1 MIKLYTDHRPE
12 LQLAALQYRHF
23 IHYVIFPL
31 QPKTSQRIVRM
42 FVVVLL
48 LFCFIFWLTYAHY
61 FRPYYILK
69 RTMRIPGPSPKVYS
83 GNCSNLDYLQSTKN
97 WMSQYGP
104 TFICYFGIKPV
115 VMTQDLEII
124 KSVMVKNFDNFINR
138 PYLPRLVMKGT
149 VHSLFRL
156 RDEQWR
162 RIHRIL
168 TPAFSSKKLRMLSPL
183 IQESCERLKDK
194 MAALSDTSNSVDVCK
209 LFGIFTME
217 VTLATAF
224 SRDISSDSSNGSSLT
239 KAAASIFQSSATP
252 KNNLTGE
259 WLAMT
264 LSHFPWIEPLLR
276 YFARRTKVARN
287 FDFLDE
293 TALTLIEDRRN
304 SMKTI
309 VNAAND
315 ILQLM
320 LEAHDENK
328 DTKCSDYLSSEEIVG
343 AIITIIVAG
352 YESTM
357 NALSYTAYLLAL
369 NPTIQDRLIREIND
383 YYDVNPDS
391 SLYDAAEN
399 IKYVEMVLYESM
411 RMFPP
416 TPKATRECKQTC
428 AVTNELIIEKGCEL
442 NFPIFLLHCNPE
454 YWPNPEVFDPERFNP
469 NSGRSYPA
477 YAYLPFGEGPRQCI
491 GKRLALMEAKM
502 TLVAILK
509 DLHFKSSADTEVP
522 LDLASGFAMYPKNGI
537 KFFIESN

>member
-1 MIKLYTDHRPE
+1 ML
-12 LQLAALQYRHF
+12 
-23 IHYVIFPL
+23 
-31 QPKTSQRIVRM
+31 
-42 FVVVLL
+42 VVVLL
-48 LFCFIFWLTYAHY
+48 LFCFFILWLIYTHY
-61 FRPYYILK
+61 FRPYYIVK
-69 RTMRIPGPSPKVYS
+69 RAMRLPGPTPKVYY
-83 GNCSNLDYLQSTKN
+83 GNCSNLGYLQSTKN
-97 WMSQYGP
+97 WMSRYGP

-115 VMTQDLEII
+115 VVTQDLEII
-124 KSVMVKNFDNFINR
+124 KSVMAKNFDNFINR
-138 PYLPRLVMKGT
+138 PYLPRLVMKGK
-149 VHSLFRL
+149 VESLFRL

-162 RIHRIL
+162 RVHRIL

-183 IQESCERLKDK
+183 IQESCERLKNQ
-194 MAALSDTSNSVDVCK
+194 MATVSDTGNSVDVCK

-224 SRDISSDSSNGSSLT
+224 SRDISSDSGNENPIT
-239 KAAASIFQSSATP
+239 KAVASIFQSATKP
-252 KNNLTGE
+252 KNNIAGE
-259 WLAMT
+259 WLAML

-276 YFARRTKVARN
+276 YFARRSKVADS

-293 TALTLIEDRRN
+293 TALKLIEDRRN
-304 SMKTI
+304 SIKTI
-309 VNAAND
+309 GHTAND
-315 ILQLM
+315 LLQLM
-320 LEAHDENK
+320 FEAHDENK
-328 DTKCSDYLSSEEIVG
+328 DTKCSGYLSNEEIVA
-343 AIITIIVAG
+343 AITTIMVAG
-352 YESTM
+352 YETTR

-383 YYDVNPDS
+383 YYDVSPDS

-411 RMFPP
+411 RIFPP
-416 TPKATRECKQTC
+416 APRATRECKQTC
-428 AVTNELIIEKGCEL
+428 AVTDDLIIEKGFDVS
-442 NFPIFLLHCNPE
+442 FPIFLLHCNPE

-502 TLVAILK
+502 TLVVILK

-537 KFFIESN
+537 KLFIESN